1 MKTGEFAYHRQN
13 RFAIFTMICSLGAGL
28 TTTATAGD
36 FSRSAVGTTGS
47 EFLNVD
53 VGPRGIAMGVAYSA
67 VTADAFS
74 LYWNPAGLSQVP
86 KASFA
91 AMHNEY
97 LAGIKMQYLAYAH
110 RLDENSVLAGGLRYM
125 DVGPIDG
132 ADING
137 NPTASFRPRNYVY
150 EAGWGQKINDLSDS
164 ERDISLGV
172 TGRFLHSDLLAH
184 ADGFAGDLGVQAHY
198 TEAALPFQFSFVAQN
213 MGKGQKFDQVRD
225 TLPFRGRFGAAIQPN
240 RFSLASL
247 ELVLPASNQP
257 FLAVGSEMVLETP
270 GGVTAALRGGY
281 NSFIQT
287 GGVEGFRGLS
297 FGFGVKL
304 MNFSVDYA
312 FVPFGILGDS
322 HRVSVGWNLP
332 GRQNRR
338 FRER

>member
-1 MKTGEFAYHRQN
+1 
-13 RFAIFTMICSLGAGL
+13 MICSLGAGL
-28 TTTATAGD
+28 GGTAPTAGASD

-53 VGPRGIAMGVAYSA
+53 VGPRGIAMGGAYSA
-67 VTADAFS
+67 ITADAFS

-97 LAGIKMQYLAYAH
+97 LAGIKMQYLAYAQ
-110 RLDENSVLAGGLRYM
+110 RLNEASVLGGALRYM

-172 TGRFLHSDLLAH
+172 SGRFLHSDLIEH
-184 ADGFAGDLGVQAHY
+184 ADGFAGDIGVQARY
-198 TEAALPFQFSFVAQN
+198 AEAAMPFQLSFVGQN
-213 MGKGQKFDQVRD
+213 FGKGQKFDQVRD
-225 TLPFRGRFGAAIQPN
+225 SLPFRGRFGAALQPN

-257 FLAVGSEMVLETP
+257 FLALGGELGLETP

-281 NSFIQT
+281 NSLIQS
-287 GGVEGFRGLS
+287 GGVDGLRGLS

-332 GRQNRR
+332 GRQTRR